1 MSDVLYLIDTMSL
14 IFQNFHALPKD
25 MSSPKGQPT
34 NAVFG
39 FSRDLQN
46 ILRNQRATHVICA
59 MDSEGP
65 GEREALYEAYK
76 ANRSEMPDDL
86 KPQIPLVLDVIRG
99 FNVPVIEHAGWEAD
113 DIIATLAVAAVADG
127 LEVRIVTSDKD
138 IRQLLSPK
146 VLLYNCRKNEFFG
159 EEELTQTWGIRP
171 DQVIDFQSLVG
182 DSVDNVPGVPL
193 VGPKKAQA
201 LLEQFGTLDDVLAN
215 ADKAPGKKL
224 SENLR
229 TFADQARM
237 SRELVRLRTDLP
249 LDYNWDDSRVGE
261 PDRESLFRIFSD
273 LGFGR
278 MSEEMRDGAAA
289 AKKPKRAWETVDT
302 PAKFDAFLTD
312 LRKQKRFCFDLETT
326 SLDALRADIV
336 GWAFSW
342 RAHQAV
348 YIPVDGP
355 PGSKT
360 LDAKRVLEAVRPL
373 LEDPL
378 IEVVNQ
384 NIKYDMLVLRRLGV
398 RVRGIGLDPM
408 IGDYLLDAGA
418 RSHGMDHLAQKY
430 LKHQMIP
437 ISDLIGTGKTQKLM
451 FEVDVSKAAEY
462 ASEDADIA
470 LQLADCI
477 TEQLKQQN
485 LWELYWDLERPL
497 IPVLVDMEA
506 TGIKVDVAELKRQSD
521 ELVGRLDELM
531 GEIYREA
538 GREFN
543 IGSPKQLAEV
553 LFVEHD
559 LPVLKKTKTG
569 PSTSHDVLEKLAMFH
584 ALPAKIIEHRHLS
597 KLKSTYLDALPLA
610 VNPETGR
617 IHTSFNQVVAAT
629 GRLSSNEPNLQNI
642 PIRTEEGRRVRR
654 AFVAGGIDVDVGCVK
669 ALRGRTDPESS
680 ARAARGA
687 SAQSLD
693 APYLSESGRCLLVA
707 ADYSQVELR
716 LLAHFSRDEELTQAF
731 REGQDIHTAV
741 AADVFGVDP
750 EQVNRDQRRIAKAVN
765 FGVLY
770 GQSAFGLSEQLGI
783 PQGDAAAF
791 IENYF
796 VKYPGVDR
804 YLQGLLRE
812 VDRTGYA
819 KTILGRRREI
829 KGIRNITGRQRNL
842 SERTAIN
849 TVIQGS
855 AADLIKRAMIN
866 VHARIAESKHP
877 GRMLLQIHDELVFE
891 TPAAD
896 VDSLVALARQEM
908 ESAFQLD
915 VPLTV
920 DVSVGDN
927 WLDMQ
932 AV

>member
-1 MSDVLYLIDTMSL
+1 MSDVLYVIDTMSL

-46 ILRNQRATHVICA
+46 ILQNRQATHVICA

-76 ANRSEMPDDL
+76 ANRSETPDDL
-86 KPQIPLVLDVIRG
+86 KSQIPLILDVIRG
-99 FNVPVIEHAGWEAD
+99 FNVPVIEHPGWEAD
-113 DIIATLAVAAVADG
+113 DIIATLAVEAVADG

-138 IRQLLSPK
+138 IRQLLSPN

-159 EEELTQTWGIRP
+159 EEELKQTWGIRP

-201 LLEQFGTLDDVLAN
+201 LLEQFGTLEDVLAN

-229 TFADQARM
+229 NFAGQARM

-249 LDYNWDDSRVGE
+249 LDYHWDAARVGE
-261 PDRESLFRIFSD
+261 PNREVLFQLFSD

-278 MSEEMRDGAAA
+278 MSEEMREGAAA

-302 PAKFDAFLTD
+302 SAKFDAFLKE

-342 RAHQAV
+342 QPHQAV

-355 PGSKT
+355 PGSRT
-360 LDAKRVLEAVRPL
+360 LDAKLVLDAVRPL
-373 LEDPL
+373 LEDPQ

-384 NIKYDMLVLRRLGV
+384 NIKYDMLVLRRVGV
-398 RVRGIGLDPM
+398 RVEGIGLDPM

-430 LKHQMIP
+430 LKHKMIP

-451 FEVDVSKAAEY
+451 FEVDVNKAAEY

-477 TEQLKQQN
+477 TEQLKQQK
-485 LWELYWDLERPL
+485 LWDLYWDLERPL

-506 TGIKVDVAELKRQSD
+506 TGITVDVAELKRQSD

-531 GEIYREA
+531 GEIYQEA

-584 ALPAKIIEHRHLS
+584 PLPAKIIDHRHLS

-654 AFVAGGIDVDVGCVK
+654 AFVAGEPGWK
-669 ALRGRTDPESS
+669 
-680 ARAARGA
+680 
-687 SAQSLD
+687 
-693 APYLSESGRCLLVA
+693 LVA

-716 LLAHFSRDEELTQAF
+716 LLAHFSRDEELMQAF
-731 REGQDIHTAV
+731 QEGQDIHTAV

-750 EQVNRDQRRIAKAVN
+750 ENVDRDQRRIAKAVN

-770 GQSAFGLSEQLGI
+770 GQSPFGLSEQLGI

-796 VKYPGVDR
+796 AKYPGVDR
-804 YLQGLLRE
+804 YLQDLLRE

-829 KGIRNITGRQRNL
+829 QGIRNVTGRQRNL

-866 VHARIAESKHP
+866 VHARLAESQHP

-891 TPAAD
+891 TPAAE
-896 VDSLVALARQEM
+896 VDSLVALARKEM

-927 WLDMQ
+927 WLDMR